1 MALWPNS
8 RHMTRSTYK
17 GFGTAP
23 GGDAYIKS
31 NGDRFNRFVALN
43 ETASTPDGYGA
54 KTFIPPIIAGSMSAQ
69 RDVVDMTGDAYLLSG
84 GPMEGSGSISMT
96 VDGGLSLVVGMSGT
110 AAVVSLI
117 GDGMVLKLTIGL
129 SGEGSW
135 VLTGSPSLALIVP
148 FEGSGSFSL
157 TGTSDLRG
165 LLSLEGEWTPFTEL
179 SPENLARSVWDS
191 VLSQYQDDGT
201 AGKALSTASS
211 GGVDLN
217 ALAAAVHG
225 YIIESGHSFEEV
237 TRIMAAILAGKVSGA
252 GTGTETFK
260 GLDGVTDRVIV
271 SVDQSGNRTD
281 ITLDGA

>member
-1 MALWPNS
+1 
-8 RHMTRSTYK
+8 MTRSTYK
-17 GFGTAP
+17 GYGAAP
-23 GGDAYIKS
+23 GLDAYLKGK
-31 NGDRFNRFVALN
+31 GDRLNKFVGEASPTK
-43 ETASTPDGYGA
+43 TASTPDGYGMRGYV
-54 KTFIPPIIAGSMSAQ
+54 PPITAGSMSASKPLA
-69 RDVVDMTGDAYLLSG
+69 TIEGAGNLLQG
-84 GPMEGSGSISMT
+84 GPMEG
-96 VDGGLSLVVGMSGT
+96 T
-110 AAVVSLI
+110 AAVVEMTGEAGLSMIVSMSGTSTVVTLT
-117 GDGMVLKLTIGL
+117 GNSMVLALTIGL
-129 SGEGSW
+129 DGSGSW
-135 VLTGSPSLALIVP
+135 SLTGTSGLSMIVP
-148 FEGSGSFSL
+148 FEGSGSVASL

-165 LLSLEGEWTPFTEL
+165 ILSMSGEWTPFTEL
-179 SPENLARSVWDS
+179 SPEGLARAVWNS
-191 VLSQYQDDGT
+191 VLAQYQTDGT